1 MGKINK
7 VDKMD
12 EVGIMSIQ
20 HMVGGVLSGFI
31 CFGFQ
36 KGLFGITNEF
46 IGVIIALALIYFL
59 GKHAEKKYGRE
70 KISGGSWVSNG
81 ILPFYL
87 LWMVVWILLQN
98 YQVIFM

>member
-1 MGKINK
+1 
-7 VDKMD
+7 MD

-46 IGVIIALALIYFL
+46 IGVIIALIIVYAL
-59 GKHAEKKYGRE
+59 GKHAENKYGRE
-70 KISGGSWVSNG
+70 KIALGSWISNG

-87 LWMVVWILLQN
+87 LWMVIWIVLQN
-98 YQVIFM
+98 YQMFIM